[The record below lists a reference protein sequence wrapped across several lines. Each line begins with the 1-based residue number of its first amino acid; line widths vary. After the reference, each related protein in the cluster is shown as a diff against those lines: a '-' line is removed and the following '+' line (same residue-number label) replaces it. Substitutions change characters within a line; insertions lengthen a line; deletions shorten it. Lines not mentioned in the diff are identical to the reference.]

1 VKVKQ
6 MLAAGWGGAGS
17 VVDSA
22 SIMAASAMSMA
33 QLDRPMLLRSGRSS
47 PVRDLLMSYEHR
59 DDVALP
65 SFLRAPGG
73 DTWASWPEALV
84 SRING
89 LWARDGSLPAQLD
102 SIADVVPDEI
112 LRELRELPSGH
123 GCDEGTAIA
132 VLVHGLAEAGVTPA
146 IDRGAARLARVT
158 ARGLRPE
165 ILEEILDAIAKL
177 AMPLKRPA
185 G

>member
-1 VKVKQ
+1 
-6 MLAAGWGGAGS
+6 
-17 VVDSA
+17 
-22 SIMAASAMSMA
+22 
-33 QLDRPMLLRSGRSS
+33 
-47 PVRDLLMSYEHR
+47 MSYEHR

-112 LRELRELPSGH
+112 LRELRELASGH
-123 GCDEGTAIA
+123 GCDEGAAIA